1 MTAQIPIVIISA
13 MADARDAA
21 LQAGCDAY
29 LAKPCPPDVLH
40 LQLRALLRLRSGA
53 QAV

>member
-1 MTAQIPIVIISA
+1 MSGWIKICGLTSA
-13 MADARDAA
+13 EAVSAA

-40 LQLRALLRLRSGA
+40 LQLRALLRMRSGA
-53 QAV
+53 QTV